1 MFLHSLNFYGF
12 VYSTSL
18 STCFQYFSPA
28 DYFWVKMVLIVG
40 FKKFFYFDRNLKLF
54 GVLLKLLS
62 LNTLLKI
69 FKKSTIMNLMTILK
83 VFFSFI
89 YCSCFKLLIVVHLF
103 ILKGFNNAF
112 YWFWHNK
119 YSSTKSWRDLFCILC
134 FLTFFHVLFF
144 TFLHFLCFYVFF
156 RVFFGILHFYSILL
170 FCTNSWH
177 PRVFLFLYS
186 LCFYVFY
193 IFPFFCIFAFFAFL
207 HFCTFLFCTFCTFVL
222 CHLVRQSIWT
232 SMQNLQAK

>member
-177 PRVFLFLYS
+177 PRVFFIFVLFVLLRFLHFS
-186 LCFYVFY
+186 
-193 IFPFFCIFAFFAFL
+193 IFLHICIFCVFAFL
-207 HFCTFLFCTFCTFVL
+207 YFSFLYFLYFCTLSL
-222 CHLVRQSIWT
+222 G
-232 SMQNLQAK
+232 